1 MLMHSSDGKNSLKRC
16 LHDHTHDSK
25 LHKNLGS
32 STGKLEHWV
41 GYAARVCNWLAAGS
55 VTAMMFLTVSD
66 VVLRL
71 FRRPIPG
78 TYEIVGFL
86 GAVFVS
92 FSLAYTSVQKGHI
105 AVEFLVEKL
114 SKAAQSVVELVTT
127 LVCALLFTI
136 VSWQSILYAN
146 SLRATGEVS
155 LTIQI
160 PLYPFVYGISVG
172 CGLLAMVLFVRSA
185 VIIMRVR
192 IKDNG
197 RRTAQQTEW

>member
-1 MLMHSSDGKNSLKRC
+1 VERRFSDSNNRRPISRKREG
-16 LHDHTHDSK
+16 TA
-25 LHKNLGS
+25 GI
-32 STGKLEHWV
+32 EYYV
-41 GYAARVCNWLAAGS
+41 EFAARAFNWLAAGS

-71 FRRPIPG
+71 FRHPVPG

-114 SKAAQSVVELVTT
+114 SGTAQRVVELTTT
-127 LVCALLFTI
+127 LVCALLFAA
-136 VSWQSILYAN
+136 VSWQSVLYGD

-155 LTIQI
+155 LTVQI
-160 PLYPFVYGISVG
+160 PLYPFVYGMSVG
-172 CGLLAMVLFVRSA
+172 CGLLSLVLF
-185 VIIMRVR
+185 MRCFAILR
-192 IKDNG
+192 RLRAPDNAG
-197 RRTAQQTEW
+197 RTAQWPGL